1 MAEAKKDNQ
10 LDVCTVA
17 NYNAGSL
24 DMQEPIKQIMDN
36 RCCVA
41 TVLYGQVQDVSML
54 LLEAH
59 RRNYAGEWIIA
70 ESVNYVDG
78 IFVNL
83 RKHLDESTIHR
94 LLRGM
99 FEWKLNR
106 PVLPIHLA
114 SMLILMPYC
123 ALFHYGNRY
132 CWIREE

>member
-1 MAEAKKDNQ
+1 
-10 LDVCTVA
+10 
-17 NYNAGSL
+17 
-24 DMQEPIKQIMDN
+24 MQEPIKQIMDN

-83 RKHLDESTIHR
+83 RKHLDESSIHR

-106 PVLPIHLA
+106 PVLPVHLA
-114 SMLILMPYC
+114 LMLILMP
-123 ALFHYGNRY
+123 
-132 CWIREE
+132 

>member
-1 MAEAKKDNQ
+1 MAAAKKDNQ

-41 TVLYGQVQDVSML
+41 TVLYGQIQDVSTL

-59 RRNYAGEWIIA
+59 KQNYTGEWIIPD
-70 ESVNYVDG
+70 SVNYVEG

-83 RKHLDESTIHR
+83 RKHLDESTINR

-99 FEWKLNR
+99 FKWKLNR

-123 ALFHYGNRY
+123 ALFHHDNRVLLDT
-132 CWIREE
+132 